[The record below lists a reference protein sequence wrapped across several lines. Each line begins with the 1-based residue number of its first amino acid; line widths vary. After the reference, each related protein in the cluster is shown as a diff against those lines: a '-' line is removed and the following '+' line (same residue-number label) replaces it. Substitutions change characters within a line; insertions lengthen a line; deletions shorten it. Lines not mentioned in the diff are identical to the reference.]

1 MAHGTND
8 TLLPHHSFTVEEY
21 HRMGEAG
28 LFEEQ
33 RVELLEGKIIDMS
46 PIQAKHARIVKWL
59 NRLLHARLSDRYIIS
74 VQDPIRLDEL
84 NEPEP
89 DLAVLRFRTDF
100 YGESHPRPE
109 DVLLLIEVADT
120 SLDKDR
126 QVKLPLYARAGIPEV
141 WIVNLPGQQLE
152 CYTGPTGDGYARRTD
167 YRAGDRPDH
176 PLLGKLEVARIFA
189 ESQ

>member
-1 MAHGTND
+1 MAHETND
-8 TLLPHHSFTVEEY
+8 ALLTHHSFTVEEY

-33 RVELLEGKIIDMS
+33 RVELLEGNIVDMS
-46 PIQAKHARIVKWL
+46 PIHAGHAGMV
-59 NRLLHARLSDRYIIS
+59 NLLAHMLRQQLGSAYILTVQNPVSLDRLS
-74 VQDPIRLDEL
+74 
-84 NEPEP
+84 EPQP
-89 DLAVLRFRTDF
+89 DLAILRYRPD
-100 YGESHPRPE
+100 YYQKEHPEPK

-126 QVKLPLYARAGIPEV
+126 QVKLPLYARAGIPEG
-141 WIVNLPGQQLE
+141 WIVNLPEQQLE

-176 PLLGKLEVARIFA
+176 PLLGELEVARIFA

>member
-1 MAHGTND
+1 
-8 TLLPHHSFTVEEY
+8 
-21 HRMGEAG
+21 MGEAG

-33 RVELLEGKIIDMS
+33 RVELLEGNIVDMS
-46 PIQAKHARIVKWL
+46 PIHAGHAGMV
-59 NRLLHARLSDRYIIS
+59 NLLAHMLRQQLGSAYILTVQNPVAIDRLS
-74 VQDPIRLDEL
+74 
-84 NEPEP
+84 EPQP
-89 DLAVLRFRTDF
+89 DLAILRYRPD
-100 YGESHPRPE
+100 YYQKEHPEPK

-126 QVKLPLYARAGIPEV
+126 QVKLPLYARAGIPEG